1 MEALP
6 SWPPV
11 SMGTCRWW
19 RPCWSTEPTSTT
31 SSMWVCLKGASG
43 GHLLVASAHI
53 ALQSK
58 FWCWRWHLSR
68 QGNKRVNWVSLFCV
82 EITSSLFIFAL
93 LSLSYIWSISHTYT
107 IKIFKNHEIHILFIT
122 SPAYGLAENQKKLSY
137 CRVIWE
143 EEHTK
148 KGKIKLFGREVRLD
162 NWQRC
167 KLGSPPGRCFCLKRS
182 IWECSWEFRLTI
194 YVPDAAQKVTFCPG
208 LVCQNRCFSMN
219 SCFICIPFTQY
230 QSQFTSSG
238 HLEHHFSSLQV
249 TIRES

>member
-162 NWQRC
+162 AGRSLKYVHAIDLERHPLPAWVC
-167 KLGSPPGRCFCLKRS
+167 LHLLPVWVCLHPLPCGSV
-182 IWECSWEFRLTI
+182 CS
-194 YVPDAAQKVTFCPG
+194 
-208 LVCQNRCFSMN
+208 
-219 SCFICIPFTQY
+219 
-230 QSQFTSSG
+230 
-238 HLEHHFSSLQV
+238 
-249 TIRES
+249 